1 MVNCFSF
8 FWGICTI
15 LASLVF
21 WAACDSVFCL
31 MVSRIGAVFSSI
43 FGMMIQTWLIF
54 LGWVEIINHSKVVSV
69 AVGVETCSSGI
80 LRLWIMQWQS
90 ITCGVTVVSVQMH
103 MVGDIICTYYP
114 SHTNW
119 YKQIN
124 STLIIIKLHKIIHHI
139 MLSLSLSLPIYHIC
153 IYTALS
159 LYLYLPSWPGKPN
172 SRTWSQALECPLPLV
187 IKHCWKR
194 LHL

>member
-21 WAACDSVFCL
+21 WAAFDSVCYL

-43 FGMMIQTWLIF
+43 FGMMIQTWLIL

-124 STLIIIKLHKIIHHI
+124 STLIIIKFHKIIHHI
-139 MLSLSLSLPIYHIC
+139 MLSVSLSLSPYI
-153 IYTALS
+153 S
-159 LYLYLPSWPGKPN
+159 YLYLHTFVSVPVPSVMTWKTQLPDLEPGLGMSLRN
-172 SRTWSQALECPLPLV
+172 VSICR
-187 IKHCWKR
+187 
-194 LHL
+194 

>member
-21 WAACDSVFCL
+21 SAACDSVFYL

-43 FGMMIQTWLIF
+43 FGMMIQTCLIL

-80 LRLWIMQWQS
+80 LRL
-90 ITCGVTVVSVQMH
+90 
-103 MVGDIICTYYP
+103 
-114 SHTNW
+114 
-119 YKQIN
+119 
-124 STLIIIKLHKIIHHI
+124 
-139 MLSLSLSLPIYHIC
+139 
-153 IYTALS
+153 
-159 LYLYLPSWPGKPN
+159 
-172 SRTWSQALECPLPLV
+172 
-187 IKHCWKR
+187 
-194 LHL
+194 

>member
-21 WAACDSVFCL
+21 WAAFDSVCYL

-43 FGMMIQTWLIF
+43 FGMMIQTWLIL

-103 MVGDIICTYYP
+103 MVGDIICTDYP

-124 STLIIIKLHKIIHHI
+124 STLIIIKFHKIIHHI
-139 MLSLSLSLPIYHIC
+139 MLSVSLSLSLYIIFVFTHLCLCTCTFRHDMENP
-153 IYTALS
+153 T
-159 LYLYLPSWPGKPN
+159 PGLGARPWN
-172 SRTWSQALECPLPLV
+172 VP
-187 IKHCWKR
+187 
-194 LHL
+194 